1 MSDFLFSGTTLLA
14 ASGEGGHHGV
24 SFWGLIFYEVLTL
37 GIIFGLLAVAKKDF
51 TKRVFKNP
59 IAQATE
65 QLYLFIENMC
75 VGIIG
80 AHGRKYIPMIMVFW
94 MVIFVGNI
102 TALFFPA
109 ALTADISFNLALA
122 LVAIA
127 YVQWEGIRTN
137 GLFGH
142 LSHFSGPKLGGIM
155 VLISAMIFVIEIISE
170 VMKNV
175 SLTLRL
181 YGNIEGGH
189 QAGDAMTKLGEEWLI
204 PVGAFLMPIKLLTCV
219 VQALIFTLL
228 TCVYLSL
235 VTHHDHEE
243 HHEEQVPTPSQQE
256 GGVLTPPTS
265 EAADPADRHEHPA
278 KA

>member
-1 MSDFLFSGTTLLA
+1 MSDFLYTSAPLLA
-14 ASGEGGHHGV
+14 AAAEGEHHGL
-24 SFWGLIFYEVLTL
+24 SFLGLFLYEALAV
-37 GIIFGLLAVAKKDF
+37 GVIFGLLAYAKKGLNN
-51 TKRVFKNP
+51 RVFKNP
-59 IAQATE
+59 ITQVTE

-94 MVIFVGNI
+94 MVIFVGNVI
-102 TALFFPA
+102 ALFFPTSI
-109 ALTADISFNLALA
+109 TADISFNLGMALI
-122 LVAIA
+122 AIG

-142 LSHFSGPKLGGIM
+142 ITHFSGPKLGGIM
-155 VLISAMIFVIEIISE
+155 VLISVMIFVIEIISE

-189 QAGDAMTKLGEEWLI
+189 MAAEAMNQLGKGVLI
-204 PVGAFLMPIKLLTCV
+204 PVGAFLLPIKLLTCV

-243 HHEEQVPTPSQQE
+243 HHEDEVPTPSQQE
-256 GGVLTPPTS
+256 GALAG
-265 EAADPADRHEHPA
+265 AH
-278 KA
+278 